1 MLMCRDAA
9 SGDMEGRVLKRL
21 NRGTSQKESGL
32 TNVCKATDVLC
43 EPRFGLDL
51 VNVFALC
58 CRPKQQESVL
68 P

>member
-1 MLMCRDAA
+1 MLMCRDAV

-21 NRGTSQKESGL
+21 NRGTSQEESGL
-32 TNVCKATDVLC
+32 TNVCEVIDVLC

-51 VNVFALC
+51 VNVFALF
-58 CRPKQQESVL
+58 CRAKQQESVL